1 MGAPTSGAAFMRET
15 IAGAVLAIV
24 FLALLFAAPRLLPH
38 GIEATTQAEIAQ
50 ISKGFVGTRFIG
62 SWVLV
67 CSKPQEQSNQK
78 PQAMVGPCRMARG
91 YRDNNGRLVL
101 TVAFRYAGTPK
112 TLTMIVRFP
121 PIGHKGQY
129 LLFVLGKQSTLKL
142 PVFDCAKDSCVAV
155 GALVPAATS
164 LLVSSPQ
171 ARVVLPPASD
181 GKQYTVGIRLDGLPA
196 ALDGMKRAEL

>member
-1 MGAPTSGAAFMRET
+1 MRDT
-15 IAGAVLAIV
+15 VAGAVLAIL

-38 GIEATTQAEIAQ
+38 GIEGTTQAEIAQ
-50 ISKGFVGTRFIG
+50 IGKGFTGSRFIG

-67 CSKPQEQSNQK
+67 CSKPTAPQK
-78 PQAMVGPCRMARG
+78 AQAAVGPCRMARA

-112 TLTMIVRFP
+112 VLTMIVRFP
-121 PIGHKGQY
+121 PVGRKGQF

-164 LLVSSPQ
+164 LLVSASQ
-171 ARVVLPPASD
+171 ARVVLPPTGD
-181 GKQYTVGIRLDGLPA
+181 GKQYTIDIRLDGLPA
-196 ALDGMKRAEL
+196 ALDGMQRAEL

>member
-1 MGAPTSGAAFMRET
+1 MRDT
-15 IAGAVLAIV
+15 VVGAVLAIV

-50 ISKGFVGTRFIG
+50 ISKGFLGTRFLG

-67 CSKPQEQSNQK
+67 CSKPPAPTAQK
-78 PQAMVGPCRMARG
+78 PQAIVGPCRMARA

-101 TVAFRYAGTPK
+101 TVAFRYAGAPK
-112 TLTMIVRFP
+112 VLTMIVRFP
-121 PIGHKGQY
+121 PVGRKGQFV
-129 LLFVLGKQSTLKL
+129 LFVLGKQSTLKL

-164 LLVSSPQ
+164 LLQSSGQ
-171 ARVVLPPASD
+171 ARVVLPPTPD
-181 GKQYTVGIRLDGLPA
+181 GKQYTISIRLDGLPE
-196 ALDGMKRAEL
+196 ALSGMQRAEL